1 MEKGVFVFVSF
12 MMLFVGNVCSKAE
25 ETRSE
30 VGEKLPLLLEI
41 AMPCAE
47 MQQFDNRDFIISSF
61 LSNNARKFFPEDLA
75 YVSQCLREASDD
87 EILSLTS
94 QSYLDPM
101 LMEFVSVFVGG
112 FGIDRF
118 MLGQVGAGVLKLITG
133 GGLGI
138 WWLIDLFQVQSLTKE
153 RNIEL
158 FDEVRNINFL
168 VYGY

>member
-1 MEKGVFVFVSF
+1 
-12 MMLFVGNVCSKAE
+12 
-25 ETRSE
+25 
-30 VGEKLPLLLEI
+30 
-41 AMPCAE
+41 
-47 MQQFDNRDFIISSF
+47 
-61 LSNNARKFFPEDLA
+61 
-75 YVSQCLREASDD
+75 
-87 EILSLTS
+87 
-94 QSYLDPM
+94 M

-158 FDEVRNINFL
+158 FDEVRNINSL
-168 VYGY
+168 AYGY